1 MVDTVD
7 ETDIKMKTEVSTA
20 ANFISRLLKTTGLL
34 SEEQLQHFSHSL
46 EKSLGE
52 HYKHHWFPNAPCR
65 GSAYRC
71 IRINENHKMDPV
83 IGEAAGTIGLTRE
96 QLFTLLPSE
105 LTMWVDPYEVSYR
118 IGEDGS
124 ICVLYESEPSTSSS
138 SSPSST
144 QPETASNQNQGDSNN
159 RASSGSCKGELRVG
173 MGRSQKPKSFTMI
186 RISSS

>member
-1 MVDTVD
+1 
-7 ETDIKMKTEVSTA
+7 MKTEVSTA

-34 SEEQLQHFSHSL
+34 SQEQLQHFSHSL
-46 EKSLGE
+46 EKSLGD

-96 QLFTLLPSE
+96 QLFSLLPSE

-124 ICVLYESEPSTSSS
+124 ICVLYESEPSSSS
-138 SSPSST
+138 SSS
-144 QPETASNQNQGDSNN
+144 TASNQSQGDSNN
-159 RASSGSCKGELRVG
+159 RAGSCKGELRVG
-173 MGRSQKPKSFTMI
+173 MGRSKKPKSFTMI

>member
-1 MVDTVD
+1 MT
-7 ETDIKMKTEVSTA
+7 
-20 ANFISRLLKTTGLL
+20 FGIS
-34 SEEQLQHFSHSL
+34 FFA
-46 EKSLGE
+46 E
-52 HYKHHWFPNAPCR
+52 HYKHHWFPNAPSR

-124 ICVLYESEPSTSSS
+124 ICVLYESEPSSSSS

>member
-1 MVDTVD
+1 
-7 ETDIKMKTEVSTA
+7 MKTEVSTA

-34 SEEQLQHFSHSL
+34 SQEQLQHFSHSL

-96 QLFTLLPSE
+96 QLFSLLPSE

-124 ICVLYESEPSTSSS
+124 ICVLYESEPSSSS
-138 SSPSST
+138 SSS
-144 QPETASNQNQGDSNN
+144 TASNQSQGDSNN
-159 RASSGSCKGELRVG
+159 RAGSCKGELRVG
-173 MGRSQKPKSFTMI
+173 MGRSKKPKSFTMI

>member
-1 MVDTVD
+1 
-7 ETDIKMKTEVSTA
+7 MKTEVSTA

-34 SEEQLQHFSHSL
+34 SEEQLLHFSHSL

-83 IGEAAGTIGLTRE
+83 VGDAAGTIGLTRE
-96 QLFTLLPSE
+96 QLFSLLPSE

-124 ICVLYESEPSTSSS
+124 ICVLYESEPSSA
-138 SSPSST
+138 
-144 QPETASNQNQGDSNN
+144 QPDTVSNQSKGDSN
-159 RASSGSCKGELRVG
+159 RTSSASCKDELRMG
-173 MGRSQKPKSFTMI
+173 MGRSKKPKSFTMI

>member
-1 MVDTVD
+1 
-7 ETDIKMKTEVSTA
+7 MKTEVSTA

-124 ICVLYESEPSTSSS
+124 ICVLYESEPSSSSS

>member
-1 MVDTVD
+1 MHSVAYKITRQVC
-7 ETDIKMKTEVSTA
+7 I
-20 ANFISRLLKTTGLL
+20 
-34 SEEQLQHFSHSL
+34 QSHD
-46 EKSLGE
+46 

-96 QLFTLLPSE
+96 QLFSLLPSE

-124 ICVLYESEPSTSSS
+124 ICVLYESEPSSSS
-138 SSPSST
+138 SSS
-144 QPETASNQNQGDSNN
+144 TASNQSQGDSNN
-159 RASSGSCKGELRVG
+159 RAGSCKGELRVG
-173 MGRSQKPKSFTMI
+173 MGRSKKPKSFTMI

>member
-1 MVDTVD
+1 
-7 ETDIKMKTEVSTA
+7 MKTEVSTA

-34 SEEQLQHFSHSL
+34 SEEQLQHFSYSL

-124 ICVLYESEPSTSSS
+124 ICVLYESEPSS
-138 SSPSST
+138 SST
-144 QPETASNQNQGDSNN
+144 QPETASIQSQGDSNN

-173 MGRSQKPKSFTMI
+173 MGRSKKPKSFTTI